1 MYELILIYLAFKVQK
16 IFIFNQ
22 QNKLYFKNEDFK
34 IHEIFSRKLEI
45 RINIR
50 IIKLYELFIFT
61 LYIILILINYVF
73 KRYKLNR

>member
-34 IHEIFSRKLEI
+34 IHEIFSRELEI